1 MKSVLVTGCSSG
13 IGLCIALGLQKKG
26 YRVFPTAR
34 TNEDLKKPQDLGFEP
49 LLLDLSSSSSI
60 KAAFSNFMRKLMNFM
75 H

>member
-34 TNEDLKKPQDLGFEP
+34 TNENIKKLQDLGFEP

-60 KAAFSNFMRKLMNFM
+60 RAAVFKLYEKT
-75 H
+75 HEL